1 MKPGYFILLIFI
13 ALIFSGCAQPS
24 VVAPAS
30 TTVPAI
36 TTAPVSTTV
45 PTTTKVP
52 ASTTAPAPPVG
63 DIIRLYYYGPS
74 AVGVDP
80 ATLTGPHCIYSATS
94 SDGIN
99 FTEDPGVRFSYDT
112 KSNFGI
118 TDPDVVRL
126 NDGSWLMFTS
136 LGESLLKAVSPT
148 SSGTFTR
155 DTTFSWNRGGVPG
168 SHNFD
173 GVIRTFVCYQG
184 SIHMAIY
191 DQKSGTLTDAGVALA
206 SPPSG
211 GIIADPSV
219 IKVGNEYLMFYKYA
233 ASPSTPPSEHE
244 IYLATSTD
252 GINWSQHAENKFIGK
267 GSVPG
272 AVYFNSTI
280 YVYYC
285 GQVFGP
291 GSNPPDF
298 GVAVSHDNGATFTF
312 STVTISGKVAA
323 GAADPSA
330 IVVSPVES
338 TP

>member
-1 MKPGYFILLIFI
+1 MKLSYFILLF
-13 ALIFSGCAQPS
+13 LIILILSGCAQPS
-24 VVAPAS
+24 ALAPAS
-30 TTVPAI
+30 T
-36 TTAPVSTTV
+36 PVS
-45 PTTTKVP
+45 
-52 ASTTAPAPPVG
+52 ASTTAPASSSS

-80 ATLTGPHCIYSATS
+80 AMLTGTHCIYSASS

-99 FTEDPGVRFSYDT
+99 FKEDPGVRFSYDT

-126 NDGSWLMFTS
+126 NDGSWLMFAS
-136 LGESLLKAVSPT
+136 LGENLVKAVSPT
-148 SSGTFTR
+148 SSGTFTS
-155 DTTFSWNRGGVPG
+155 DNTFHWDRGGVPG
-168 SHNFD
+168 SFNFD
-173 GVIRTFVCYQG
+173 GVIRTFMCYQG

-233 ASPSTPPSEHE
+233 ASPVTPPTEHE
-244 IYLATSTD
+244 IYLATSAD
-252 GINWSQHAENKFIGK
+252 GINWSQHNDNKFIGK

-272 AVYFNSTI
+272 AVYYNGTI

-285 GQVFGP
+285 GQAFGP
-291 GSNPPDF
+291 GPTPPDF
-298 GVAVSHDNGATFTF
+298 GVAISHDNGTTFTF
-312 STVTISGKVAA
+312 ATVTISGKVAA

-330 IVVSPVES
+330 VVVSPVES
-338 TP
+338 IS

>member
-1 MKPGYFILLIFI
+1 LILVLLI
-13 ALIFSGCAQPS
+13 LSGCAQS
-24 VVAPAS
+24 SAVA
-30 TTVPAI
+30 
-36 TTAPVSTTV
+36 
-45 PTTTKVP
+45 P
-52 ASTTAPAPPVG
+52 ASTTAPASSSG

-80 ATLTGPHCIYSATS
+80 GTLTGPHCIYSASS

-126 NDGSWLMFTS
+126 NDGSWLMFAS
-136 LGESLLKAVSPT
+136 LGEDLVKAVSPT
-148 SSGTFTR
+148 SFGTFTS
-155 DTTFSWNRGGVPG
+155 DNTFNWNRGGVPG
-168 SHNFD
+168 SFNFD

-184 SIHMAIY
+184 GIHMAVY
-191 DQKSGTLTDAGVALA
+191 DQKSGTLTDDGVALA

-219 IKVGNEYLMFYKYA
+219 IKVGDEYLMFYKYA
-233 ASPSTPPSEHE
+233 ASPSTPPTEHE
-244 IYLATSTD
+244 IYLATSAD
-252 GINWSQHAENKFIGK
+252 GINWSQHAENRFIGK

-272 AVYFNSTI
+272 AVYYKGTI

-285 GQVFGP
+285 GQIFGQGP
-291 GSNPPDF
+291 TPPDF
-298 GVAVSHDNGATFTF
+298 GVAISHDNGATFIF
-312 STVTISGKVAA
+312 ATVTISGKVAA

-330 IVVSPVES
+330 IVVSLVES
-338 TP
+338 TL